1 VWFQEERKDHKDAT
15 QKKTSG
21 GEDTPRAEA
30 RQNLCRVGSPVEK
43 VEARWFTNT

>member
-1 VWFQEERKDHKDAT
+1 MWFQEERKDHKDAT

-21 GEDTPRAEA
+21 GEDTRAEA